1 MLLVVENPLANAGDI
16 RDMSLIPGLGR
27 PPGGGH
33 GLRKKRLLWLFRGLV
48 CFYTNCEK
56 FCSSSVK
63 NTLGNLIGIAL
74 NQ

>member
-1 MLLVVENPLANAGDI
+1 MVKNPPASAGDET
-16 RDMSLIPGLGR
+16 DEGSIPGLGR

-33 GLRKKRLLWLFRGLV
+33 GLRKKRLLWIFRGLV
-48 CFYTNCEK
+48 CFYTNCEN